1 MTPLPGWR
9 QRDSFPA
16 SMATSAVSPGAH
28 VGAGAG
34 RKRKKFERVEGTA
47 GGPGGS
53 PPTEGK
59 GVNQQ

>member
-34 RKRKKFERVEGTA
+34 PKRKKFEGKKNDVPRNFDA
-47 GGPGGS
+47 FGPGS
-53 PPTEGK
+53 
-59 GVNQQ
+59 V